1 MLDASLYGRVAAEAV
16 DLRPAGDARADLM
29 LDHVQGDA
37 LLEPVDEKGELG
49 ARPDETHVALED
61 VEELRQLVDGEFAD
75 ERAEFRLARVGVG
88 APAGRLPVVYAHGAE
103 FVHVK
108 RLFVQ
113 SDALLLEQD
122 GAGRGELDADRR
134 EQHERRGADD
144 QYQRPDDVHGALEE
158 GVADVVERNVAQI
171 DERNA
176 ADLVDRRARGH
187 EFVVERDEGYLNAVF
202 LAARDDAL

>member
-1 MLDASLYGRVAAEAV
+1 MNRLTGGA
-16 DLRPAGDARADLM
+16 
-29 LDHVQGDA
+29 
-37 LLEPVDEKGELG
+37 G

-61 VEELRQLVDGEFAD
+61 VEELRQLIDGEFAD

-122 GAGRGELDADRR
+122 VPGEDSLTPTAANSMSGEVQMISISDPMMSMARLR
-134 EQHERRGADD
+134 K
-144 QYQRPDDVHGALEE
+144 

-187 EFVVERDEGYLNAVF
+187 EFVVERDEGYLDAVF